1 MTKKKSTSEMPENF
15 SNIVKSMQS
24 AITANPLIAP
34 QAEHL
39 GKTQEQLL
47 DTAETFTRSWFQRR
61 HEATRTA
68 MIAARKSAEK
78 ERTNPA
84 EAFQTIAEWQ
94 RHSMER
100 MVEDAREWLEMVSRC
115 AGIAAVS
122 EIEAA
127 EDVLQEAQKTA
138 KAAKS
143 EPV

>member
-1 MTKKKSTSEMPENF
+1 MNKKKPTAEMPENF
-15 SNIVKSMQS
+15 SNVFKSMQS
-24 AITANPLIAP
+24 AMSANPLIAP
-34 QAEHL
+34 QAEHFWR
-39 GKTQEQLL
+39 TQEQLL
-47 DTAETFTRSWFQRR
+47 DTTEAFTRSWFQRR

-68 MIAARKSAEK
+68 MIVARTAAEQESIH
-78 ERTNPA
+78 PG
-84 EAFQTIAEWQ
+84 EAMQTIAEWQ

-127 EDVLQEAQKTA
+127 EEVIEETQKAT
-138 KAAKS
+138 KSAKS